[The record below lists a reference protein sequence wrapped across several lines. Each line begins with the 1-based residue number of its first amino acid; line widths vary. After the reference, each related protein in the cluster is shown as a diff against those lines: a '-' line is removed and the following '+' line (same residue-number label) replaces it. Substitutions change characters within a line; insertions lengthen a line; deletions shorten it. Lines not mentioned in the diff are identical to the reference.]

1 MQQVGRMPPA
11 GKPLGS
17 VQRQGIPHLLP
28 LIHGLQRKAVEASLP
43 SAESQSWQAWRTPNP
58 RPKLMVLSIL
68 WRHFEATALVFGS
81 SAGHEPFHVILIV
94 TCQQW
99 ARSLADGLGHGQARL
114 LCATA

>member
-11 GKPLGS
+11 GKLLGS
-17 VQRQGIPHLLP
+17 VRRQGIPHLLP
-28 LIHGLQRKAVEASLP
+28 LIHDLQRKAVEASLS
-43 SAESQSWQAWRTPNP
+43 SAESRSWQARQTPNP

-68 WRHFEATALVFGS
+68 WRHSEVMALVIGS
-81 SAGHEPFHVILIV
+81 SAGQEPFHVILIV
-94 TCQQW
+94 ICQQW